1 MNDHYYSETPIS
13 LSKPE
18 IYHSELR
25 GVEFK
30 MWTDH
35 GVFSRGHTD
44 TGSRELILAMD
55 VEGAKN
61 VLDLGC
67 GYGVIG
73 IIAAKL
79 NPDAHFILTDPNE
92 RAVQLARRNL
102 ESNDVRN
109 AEVRQG
115 EGLFPVADEQF
126 DVILTNPPI
135 RTGNALVF
143 SLIADSAAHLVPGGR
158 MYLVARTKQGAKTFA
173 AEMGRHLSAVT
184 QVGQGSGFRVYC
196 GTKI

>member
-1 MNDHYYSETPIS
+1 
-13 LSKPE
+13 
-18 IYHSELR
+18 
-25 GVEFK
+25 

-55 VEGAKN
+55 VEGAN
-61 VLDLGC
+61 MVLDLGC

-79 NPDAHFILTDPNE
+79 NPAAHFILTDPNE

-102 ESNDVRN
+102 LSNEVRN

-115 EGLFPVADEQF
+115 EGLAPVADEQF

-143 SLIADSAAHLVPGGR
+143 SLIAESAAHLVPGGR

-173 AEMGRHLSAVT
+173 AEMGRHLSEVT